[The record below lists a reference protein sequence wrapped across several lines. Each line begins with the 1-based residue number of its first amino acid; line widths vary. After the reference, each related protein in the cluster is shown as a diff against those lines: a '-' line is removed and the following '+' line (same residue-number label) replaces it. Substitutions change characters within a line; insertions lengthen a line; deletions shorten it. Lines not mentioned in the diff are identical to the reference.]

1 ELDEERVRGA
11 PGERLQADRPGARVQ
26 VGDAQPVQGPEAGE
40 DRGEQAL
47 PRAVARGARVPSLRH
62 VEPPSSRAA
71 REDPGDLPSVG
82 GVRAWACAADA
93 SRAGPPGDARLTEN
107 YTRPT
112 PIACGSPPNRSVR
125 GSHRLLVVPTCSQ
138 VVQPIPS
145 GEPCA
150 SR

>member
-1 ELDEERVRGA
+1 
-11 PGERLQADRPGARVQ
+11 
-26 VGDAQPVQGPEAGE
+26 
-40 DRGEQAL
+40 GEQAL

-62 VEPPSSRAA
+62 VEPPSSRDA
-71 REDPGDLPSVG
+71 RDDPGHLPSIG
-82 GVRAWACAADA
+82 GVRAWACTSDA
-93 SRAGPPGDARLTEN
+93 SRAGSPGDGRLTEN
-107 YTRPT
+107 YTKPT
-112 PIACGSPPNRSVR
+112 PIPFGTPPKRSVR